1 VLIGRRG
8 APRQSKQDDSEAEEM
23 ASPCICRV
31 NLLVASSNAGGGDN
45 SDDDEDVRFA
55 RDVCENLSQ
64 QFGVNNVVLRSAQL
78 PLEDWISYNNDQYQE
93 SDASKA
99 FESEMLVFLSATQTP
114 AASSSLL
121 DRECPFPVL
130 TIDRALTSAA
140 DAALTIA
147 KWCSLSSEDTR
158 RQVHKALEIRK
169 QARRTLDAQL
179 RTTSPSYAN
188 AIANCYD
195 AGATVTGDSV
205 SLPGRVR
212 GKVRDR
218 YGGAQEEGSAPAK
231 PPLLALVTTDRQ
243 SGFDRML
250 AQVPYKGAVL
260 NLTSAFWFQ
269 HTSHIISNHLV
280 SIPHPNVSIVK
291 QCTPFPVE
299 FVVRYVLHSR
309 QTRSHLYLGC
319 VWIED
324 TWWRILAHLRL
335 FAAART

>member
-1 VLIGRRG
+1 VEQTTLSERVLIGRRVHV
-8 APRQSKQDDSEAEEM
+8 APRQSKQDESEAEEM
-23 ASPCICRV
+23 ASPSICRV
-31 NLLVASSNAGGGDN
+31 NLLVAASNAG
-45 SDDDEDVRFA
+45 DDEEVRFA

-64 QFGVNNVVLRSAQL
+64 QFGVDHVVLRSAQI
-78 PLEDWISYNNDQYQE
+78 PLEDWTSYREDQDQE

-99 FESEMLVFLSATQTP
+99 PESEMLVFLGTAKQT

-121 DRECPFPVL
+121 DRESPFPVL
-130 TIDRALTSAA
+130 TIDRASTSVA

-147 KWCSLSSEDTR
+147 KWGSLSSENLR
-158 RQVHKALEIRK
+158 RQVQKALEVRK
-169 QARRTLDAQL
+169 QAHRTLDAQL

-188 AIANCYD
+188 AIAKCYD
-195 AGATVTGDSV
+195 AGATITGDSV

-218 YGGAQEEGSAPAK
+218 YGGAEGNAK

-250 AQVPYKGAVL
+250 AQVPHKGAVL
-260 NLTSAFWFQ
+260 NLTSAFWFR

-291 QCTPFPVE
+291 QCAPFPVE
-299 FVVRYVLHSR
+299 FVVRYVLH
-309 QTRSHLYLGC
+309 
-319 VWIED
+319 
-324 TWWRILAHLRL
+324 LRL
-335 FAAART
+335 